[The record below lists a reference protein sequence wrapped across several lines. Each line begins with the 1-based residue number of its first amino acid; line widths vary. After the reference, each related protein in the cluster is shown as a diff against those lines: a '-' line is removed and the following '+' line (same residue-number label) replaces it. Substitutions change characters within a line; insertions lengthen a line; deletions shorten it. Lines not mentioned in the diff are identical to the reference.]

1 MVPREKEEKERER
14 EGEREKRTR
23 FPLDFFATRRTNRA
37 ASSFFLF
44 FSPVAFGRLEES
56 SFIARS
62 LGHYRDY
69 DYLNLFLLPV
79 ESRAAFERQALLFDY
94 LNIERTRTDG
104 NRFVGPNG
112 DYTANQPL
120 PRPTSLSL
128 SPSSSIRSSFLPP
141 SPSFSPPLFL
151 SFPLSLK
158 SISRYLPINSLESL
172 AIHR

>member
-1 MVPREKEEKERER
+1 MEGEKTFGFDPGIRICSKGEIAQVGRNDRETRVVPREKGGKER
-14 EGEREKRTR
+14 EREKRTR

-120 PRPTSLSL
+120 PRPSSLFLFVYPLLLLPSLPPPLSLSL
-128 SPSSSIRSSFLPP
+128 
-141 SPSFSPPLFL
+141 
-151 SFPLSLK
+151 
-158 SISRYLPINSLESL
+158 
-172 AIHR
+172 